1 MDSMRDALPIIIFL
15 GVFLLYFIYAMFRLH
30 YVAKWRS
37 FFEQEE
43 KHKYKKGGK

>member
-1 MDSMRDALPIIIFL
+1 
-15 GVFLLYFIYAMFRLH
+15 LH

-43 KHKYKKGGK
+43 KHKHKKGGK